1 MKRELVDYVACL
13 NCKSSLN
20 IKIFLKEN
28 EEILDGVL
36 NCKKCS
42 KEYFIINGVPRMIS
56 LEFENNLLRKYK
68 HFFKRYN
75 LEFQDFEEKKQS
87 DVIKTVNSFGY
98 EWKIFQKLYSIYEDQ
113 FLDWIYPVKKELFK
127 NKLVLD
133 AGCGTG
139 RHTYFSAK
147 YGAKT
152 IGIDLSEAVDI
163 AFKNTGNLKNVNI
176 IQADIYNA
184 PFREKTFDYIYSIG
198 VLHHLPNPQKGFDC
212 LVNLLKNN
220 KYISV
225 WVYGKE
231 NNALLRIADPL
242 RETVL
247 SKLPLQINYYLA
259 LILAIS
265 LYPIMA
271 MYNLTDIFVKEDRI
285 KSALP
290 QFNFLIYLSKLKFKI
305 IHSIIFDQMLAPIA
319 NYYTKSE
326 FEKWFKDAKLKKVYI
341 SWRNKNSWRGMGKK

>member
-1 MKRELVDYVACL
+1 MLAMTAENA
-13 NCKSSLN
+13 SGESFN
-20 IKIFLKEN
+20 IAN
-28 EEILDGVL
+28 EEPVSINYLASNIAQILKVEC
-36 NCKKCS
+36 N
-42 KEYFIINGVPRMIS
+42 P
-56 LEFENNLLRKYK
+56 KY
-68 HFFKRYN
+68 
-75 LEFQDFEEKKQS
+75 EEKRAGDIMHTRADSTKARMMLGYNGF
-87 DVIKTVNSFGY
+87 VNFNNGLIKTVNSFGY